1 NPNLETPT
9 ICLTANAISGARE
22 KYLAEGFDDYLTKPI
37 DSAKLEEMLMQY
49 LPPEKLRDASEH
61 EDADETPSNAL
72 FASGINGLDVT
83 AGVTNCGGADTFR
96 NALELF
102 YRSIG
107 AKADEIEGFWHVGDL
122 KNYTVKVHALKSS
135 ARTIGAAKL
144 SERAKAMEDAG
155 NAEDIALI
163 DRRTPELLA
172 MYRGFSEKLS
182 ALFETEAEDKR
193 PLIDESVLAEA
204 YASIEECAGM
214 MDYDTTEMVLDS
226 LKAYRLPPE
235 DAERMDGI
243 RAALVELDWERVA
256 AMGKR

>member
-1 NPNLETPT
+1 
-9 ICLTANAISGARE
+9 
-22 KYLAEGFDDYLTKPI
+22 
-37 DSAKLEEMLMQY
+37 
-49 LPPEKLRDASEH
+49 
-61 EDADETPSNAL
+61 
-72 FASGINGLDVT
+72 
-83 AGVTNCGGADTFR
+83 
-96 NALELF
+96 
-102 YRSIG
+102 
-107 AKADEIEGFWHVGDL
+107 
-122 KNYTVKVHALKSS
+122 
-135 ARTIGAAKL
+135 
-144 SERAKAMEDAG
+144 MEDAG